1 MPVGSRRHVPATG
14 EALRRLAARARP
26 ASVMPCFALLP
37 ARRRHRLGTVTRGQD
52 EWRPCRFPPPRS
64 CNPRS
69 HQCGTAFSLG
79 PPFSVTVSSDLRN
92 ISKADFHGVAFQV
105 EHFQSKF
112 PFNPFAAP
120 ACNISGLKDAVTC
133 LQTYVL
139 VL

>member
-1 MPVGSRRHVPATG
+1 MPVVGAWSAPTLLVTEGQKQREETVPNACGSRRHVPATG

-37 ARRRHRLGTVTRGQD
+37 ARRRHRLETVTRGQD

-79 PPFSVTVSSDLRN
+79 PPFSVTVPSELRN
-92 ISKADFHGVAFQV
+92 TPKADFHGAAF
-105 EHFQSKF
+105 
-112 PFNPFAAP
+112 
-120 ACNISGLKDAVTC
+120 
-133 LQTYVL
+133 
-139 VL
+139 